1 MTDSTDDSVLDLGDL
16 LAIATLSQGDIQA
29 IDLALVTNSV
39 AQWRKVAYV
48 VGMAMEAYPD
58 RFHDIPDIYY
68 AERVKVLVSQGMLES
83 QGNLSRMRF
92 SEIRLPNQGLS
103 Q

>member
-1 MTDSTDDSVLDLGDL
+1 MTDSTDDPALDVDDL
-16 LAIATLSQGDIQA
+16 LAIASLSQGDIEA
-29 IDLALVTNSV
+29 IDRALVTNSV

-48 VGMAMEAYPD
+48 VGMAMDAYPH
-58 RFHDIPDIYY
+58 RFHGIPDIYY

-83 QGNLSRMRF
+83 QGDLSRTRF
-92 SEIRLPNQGLS
+92 SEIRLPDQGLS